1 MGDEIE
7 CLKIVENN
15 LRNILDILVGLTG
28 LTGLS
33 SLIERRGLNV
43 LRQRI
48 N

>member
-15 LRNILDILVGLTG
+15 LRNILDILIG